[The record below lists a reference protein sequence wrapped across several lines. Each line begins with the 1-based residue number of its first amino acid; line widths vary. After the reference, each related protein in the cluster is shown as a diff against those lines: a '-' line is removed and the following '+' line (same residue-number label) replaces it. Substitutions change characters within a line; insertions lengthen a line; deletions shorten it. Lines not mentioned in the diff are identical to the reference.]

1 MVSIWTVKNKL
12 NAKSINDPEQ
22 NSGNMVDKRQDS
34 RPNILAGMEEYV
46 VEDSTFHPSPQF
58 LDYVDIWTVGRE
70 KFQAQSGI
78 FLKKS
83 CQ

>member
-1 MVSIWTVKNKL
+1 MDGEKQIKCKVY
-12 NAKSINDPEQ
+12 NDREQ
-22 NSGNMVDKRQDS
+22 NSGNIVNKRQDS

-83 CQ
+83 C